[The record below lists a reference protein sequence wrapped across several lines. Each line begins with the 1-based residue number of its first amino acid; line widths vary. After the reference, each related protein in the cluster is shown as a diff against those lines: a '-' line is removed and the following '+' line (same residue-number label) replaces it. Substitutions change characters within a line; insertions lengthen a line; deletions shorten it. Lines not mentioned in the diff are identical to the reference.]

1 MAWVFGRFN
10 LDNKKKK
17 EEQTLF
23 VLQGVFENEARLNA
37 QISENGLSH
46 SSGVWMRYHL

>member
-1 MAWVFGRFN
+1 MAWVFGGFN
-10 LDNKKKK
+10 LAKK

-23 VLQGVFENEARLNA
+23 VLQGVFENEARLNT

-46 SSGVWMRYHL
+46 SSGVWMRNHV

>member
-10 LDNKKKK
+10 LDKKK
-17 EEQTLF
+17 EEKTLF
-23 VLQGVFENEARLNA
+23 VLQGVIENEARLNT